1 MQQAAPGVIS
11 QAQSAFMER
20 CASSVLATR
29 LNQRTFVMKNPSLRL
44 LGCALAVA
52 ASLSSWSANAQ
63 TAPVGPSD
71 LGLLNVPF
79 TISYGDTFTSPQ
91 TPVGPANL
99 YSFYDAYTFT
109 IGGAAAYDSFTATIN
124 LGNVL
129 NIANLQAALFNGQ
142 ALQGP
147 GSHIGY
153 TGGSTGGVV
162 SGMAWNSGS
171 GGFIT
176 LSSSSLA
183 AGTYTL
189 EVRGKVN
196 GTNGGSYAGVMNL
209 APVPE
214 ASNLALMLAGFGV
227 FGTIAVRRRGQAG

>member
-1 MQQAAPGVIS
+1 MKIS
-11 QAQSAFMER
+11 
-20 CASSVLATR
+20 
-29 LNQRTFVMKNPSLRL
+29 SLRL
-44 LGCALAVA
+44 SQAVA
-52 ASLSSWSANAQ
+52 AVAALVSLSAMAQ

-79 TISYGDTFTSPQ
+79 TVSYGDTFTAPQ
-91 TPVGPANL
+91 TPVGSGL

-176 LSSSSLA
+176 LSSPSIA

-189 EVRGKVN
+189 EVRGKVT

-214 ASNLALMLAGFGV
+214 ASNVALMLAGFGV
-227 FGTIAVRRRGQAG
+227 FGAIAARRRGQAG

>member
-1 MQQAAPGVIS
+1 
-11 QAQSAFMER
+11 
-20 CASSVLATR
+20 
-29 LNQRTFVMKNPSLRL
+29 MKNPRFRL
-44 LGCALAVA
+44 LGYAVALA
-52 ASLSSWSANAQ
+52 ASLAAGLASAQ

-71 LGLLNVPF
+71 LGLLNIPF
-79 TISYGDTFTSPQ
+79 TISYGDTFTAPQ
-91 TPVGPANL
+91 TPVAPGL

-109 IGGAAAYDSFTATIN
+109 IGGTAAYDSFTATIN

-147 GSHIGY
+147 GSHVGY
-153 TGGSTGGVV
+153 TGGSAGGVV
-162 SGMAWNSGS
+162 GGMAWNSGS

-176 LSSSSLA
+176 LSSPNLA

-214 ASNLALMLAGFGV
+214 ASNVAMMLAGFGV
-227 FGTIAVRRRGQAG
+227 FGTIAVRRRGRAG

>member
-1 MQQAAPGVIS
+1 MMI
-11 QAQSAFMER
+11 
-20 CASSVLATR
+20 
-29 LNQRTFVMKNPSLRL
+29 PSIRL
-44 LGCALAVA
+44 LGSAVALA
-52 ASLSSWSANAQ
+52 ASLCALSANAQ
-63 TAPVGPSD
+63 TAAVGPGD
-71 LGLLNVPF
+71 QGLLNVPF
-79 TISYGDTFTSPQ
+79 TISYGDSFNAPQ
-91 TPVGPANL
+91 TAVGPANL

-109 IGGAAAYDSFTATIN
+109 IGNAAAYDSFTATIN
-124 LGNVL
+124 LGTVL

-153 TGGSTGGVV
+153 TGGAAGGVV
-162 SGMAWNSGS
+162 SGLAWNSGS

-176 LSSSSLA
+176 LSSNSLA

-196 GTNGGSYAGVMNL
+196 GTSGGSYAGVMNL

-214 ASNLALMLAGFGV
+214 ASNVALMLAGFGA
-227 FGTIAVRRRGQAG
+227 FGVLAARRRGRAD

>member
-1 MQQAAPGVIS
+1 MMI
-11 QAQSAFMER
+11 
-20 CASSVLATR
+20 
-29 LNQRTFVMKNPSLRL
+29 PSIRL
-44 LGCALAVA
+44 LGPAVALA
-52 ASLSSWSANAQ
+52 ASLCALSANAQ
-63 TAPVGPSD
+63 TAAVGPGD

-79 TISYGDTFTSPQ
+79 TISYGDSYNSPQ
-91 TPVGPANL
+91 VAVAPANL

-109 IGGAAAYDSFTATIN
+109 IGNAAAYDSFTATIN
-124 LGNVL
+124 LGTVL

-162 SGMAWNSGS
+162 PGLAWNSGS

-176 LSSSSLA
+176 LSSNNLA

-196 GTNGGSYAGVMNL
+196 GTSGGSYAGVMNL

-214 ASNLALMLAGFGV
+214 ASNVALMLAGFGV
-227 FGTIAVRRRGQAG
+227 FGVLAVRRRGRAD

>member
-1 MQQAAPGVIS
+1 M
-11 QAQSAFMER
+11 M
-20 CASSVLATR
+20 
-29 LNQRTFVMKNPSLRL
+29 TFPSIRL
-44 LGCALAVA
+44 LGCAVSVA
-52 ASLSSWSANAQ
+52 ASLTSWSAHAQ
-63 TAPVGPSD
+63 TGPVGPSD
-71 LGLLNVPF
+71 LGLLSVPF

-91 TPVGPANL
+91 SPVGPANL

-109 IGGAAAYDSFTATIN
+109 LGGAAAYDSFTATIN

-129 NIANLQAALFNGQ
+129 NITNLQAALFNGQ

-147 GSHIGY
+147 GSHIGFTGGS

-162 SGMAWNSGS
+162 SGMAWNGGS

-176 LSSSSLA
+176 LSSPSLA

-189 EVRGKVN
+189 EVRGKVI

-214 ASNLALMLAGFGV
+214 ASNIALMLAGFGV
-227 FGTIAVRRRGQAG
+227 FGVVAARRRSSQAS